1 MPWIVRMLLLLSASL
16 LILYG
21 YVIRRLAWALAR
33 WTGHSVSRWRWRLA
47 GVAVAMNLYPL
58 VALGGYLL
66 DSSFWRTALRGGHP
80 LVDALLTY
88 PFWIGLLVAL
98 QLFVIFLL
106 LDLGRALARLW
117 GRNPEVWIAR
127 LMLGAGAVVLLYT
140 PIRAYWD
147 TRQIRIREQVIVS
160 ERLPAEIP
168 EMRLVHISD
177 LQLDARTDADL
188 VKRFIEKVNAL
199 RPDLVFFTGDLV
211 TSGTEYIEP
220 AAAWLGAVRA
230 RYGVY
235 ACLGDHDFW
244 ADPRRVPQS
253 LRRHG
258 VLLLDDESRSIAAGS
273 TSFHL
278 TGVTNIYRRRPAPEI
293 LARLAAEKPK
303 GQFSIL
309 IAHQPSPS
317 LVQWAKEQDYDLF
330 LAGHTHGGQIA
341 LPLPGFRLALARLET
356 PFVSGAHD
364 VGSLWVNVTNGLG
377 LTFAPLRFHA
387 PAEITLL
394 RIVPQRALEEGDRE

>member
-1 MPWIVRMLLLLSASL
+1 MPWIVRMLFLLSASL

-21 YVIRRLAWALAR
+21 YVIRRLAWALAH
-33 WTGHSVSRWRWRLA
+33 WTGHPVSRWRWRLA
-47 GVAVAMNLYPL
+47 GVAVVMNLYPL
-58 VALGGYLL
+58 VALGGYFL
-66 DSSFWRTALRGGHP
+66 DSSFWRTALRGGHS

-88 PFWIGLLVAL
+88 PFWIGLLAAL
-98 QLFVIFLL
+98 QLFVILLL

-117 GRNPEVWIAR
+117 GKNPEVWIAR
-127 LMLGAGAVVLLYT
+127 LMLGACAAVLLYT

-160 ERLPAEIP
+160 ERLSAEIP
-168 EMRLVHISD
+168 EIRVVHISD
-177 LQLDARTDADL
+177 LQLDARTDTDL
-188 VKRFIEKVNAL
+188 VRRFIEKVNAL

-220 AAAWLGAVRA
+220 AAAWLGAARA

-258 VLLLDDESRSIAAGS
+258 VLLLDDESRSITVGS
-273 TSFHL
+273 ASFHL
-278 TGVTNIYRRRPAPEI
+278 TGVTNIYRRRPAPET

-303 GQFSIL
+303 GRFSIL

-394 RIVPQRALEEGDRE
+394 RIVPKGALEEGDRR